1 MQITW
6 QDLLKD
12 INDIPVVDVHSHL
25 KFGRFEAENLSSVCL
40 YHMLGYELKS
50 SGYKEDSE
58 AEPYSNMEAA
68 APYYKFI
75 RNSSFHWCMM
85 RVLNDLYGFEEETI
99 TEKNWKKAWDLV
111 ESKAKPGFPDEVRKK
126 YGIKKILTNEFD
138 SKNVRKARQD
148 NVFMCMETGLWTID
162 DAERTNVVLD
172 KLGGQTG
179 IEIKSLS
186 SLKEA
191 VSLSFNGIE
200 WESLHGTG
208 TWIRATADFSR
219 SDETTVNQIIT
230 KYVNKEEFNDR
241 DDDILNSY
249 LLDMWLDLLK
259 DKDIPYQIA
268 QGCCRR
274 NGEPIAHTSHDSMQ
288 SLAYLFAKY
297 PGIHF
302 NILLGAECHN
312 HDINTI
318 AKAFP
323 NVSFASVW
331 WHNFYPSIMRRILKD
346 RLEMVPITKI
356 VGYFTDARCID
367 WAYARLKLTRL
378 VLAQALSE
386 LINEGFYTSSQALQ
400 FAEEMMWN
408 NPHRIWKK
416 IGTEEGL

>member
-1 MQITW
+1 
-6 QDLLKD
+6 
-12 INDIPVVDVHSHL
+12 
-25 KFGRFEAENLSSVCL
+25 
-40 YHMLGYELKS
+40 
-50 SGYKEDSE
+50 
-58 AEPYSNMEAA
+58 
-68 APYYKFI
+68 
-75 RNSSFHWCMM
+75 
-85 RVLNDLYGFEEETI
+85 
-99 TEKNWKKAWDLV
+99 
-111 ESKAKPGFPDEVRKK
+111 
-126 YGIKKILTNEFD
+126 
-138 SKNVRKARQD
+138 
-148 NVFMCMETGLWTID
+148 MCMETGLWTID
-162 DAERTNVVLD
+162 DAERTNIILD
-172 KLGGQTG
+172 KLGGETG

-191 VSLSFNGIE
+191 VSLSFNRIE

-208 TWIRATADFSR
+208 TWIRATADFSQP
-219 SDETTVNQIIT
+219 DETTVNQIIT

-241 DDDILNSY
+241 DDDMLNSY

-268 QGCCRR
+268 QGCGRR
-274 NGEPIAHTSHDSMQ
+274 NGQFIAHTSHDSMQ
-288 SLAYLFAKY
+288 TLTHLFAKY
-297 PGIHF
+297 PRIHF

-356 VGYFTDARCID
+356 VGYFTDAYCID
-367 WAYARLKLTRL
+367 WAYARLKLTRH

-400 FAEEMMWN
+400 LAEEIMWN
-408 NPHRIWKK
+408 IPHRIWKK
-416 IGTEEGL
+416 IGTEEGV